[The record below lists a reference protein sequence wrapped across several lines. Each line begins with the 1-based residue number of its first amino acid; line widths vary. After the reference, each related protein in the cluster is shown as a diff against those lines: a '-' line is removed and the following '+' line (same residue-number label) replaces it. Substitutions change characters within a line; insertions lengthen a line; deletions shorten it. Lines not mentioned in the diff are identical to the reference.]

1 MVIKVR
7 GIALEVAGVTGVQE
21 FRSSG
26 VTEFLK
32 SKTVL
37 GKFAGENLT

>member
-21 FRSSG
+21 FRSYRIF
-26 VTEFLK
+26 E
-32 SKTVL
+32 
-37 GKFAGENLT
+37 E